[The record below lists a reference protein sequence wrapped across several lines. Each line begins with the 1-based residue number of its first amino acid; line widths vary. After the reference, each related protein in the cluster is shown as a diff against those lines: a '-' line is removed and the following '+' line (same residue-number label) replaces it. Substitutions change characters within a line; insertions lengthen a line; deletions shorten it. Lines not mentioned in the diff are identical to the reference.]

1 MDEKLTF
8 YRQFSRDFL
17 LIYRLIHR
25 TDLFI
30 SNGADLEFT
39 NNILFQISFM
49 VNDAVYEFM

>member
-30 SNGADLEFT
+30 LNGADLEFT